1 MVRVKQDNTFSGSDF
16 AKTAHFKSSNTE
28 AVITGRQPGT
38 NGLSPSLPL
47 FSSRV
52 VRERKLRKSIQ
63 ETIKIITFGLL
74 SFIATDRNQHPS
86 IRFGK

>member
-38 NGLSPSLPL
+38 NGLSPSLPS
-47 FSSRV
+47 FFVESS
-52 VRERKLRKSIQ
+52 EGAKTPEKYP
-63 ETIKIITFGLL
+63 G
-74 SFIATDRNQHPS
+74 DD
-86 IRFGK
+86 